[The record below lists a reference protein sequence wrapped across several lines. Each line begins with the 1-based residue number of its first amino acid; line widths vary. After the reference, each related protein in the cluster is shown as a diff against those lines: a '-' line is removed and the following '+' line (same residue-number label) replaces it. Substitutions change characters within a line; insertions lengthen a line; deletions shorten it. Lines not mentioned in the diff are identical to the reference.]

1 MPEHEGPAQPQQPV
15 TEEAWHD
22 KALADAIAYT
32 RSLVTLLDSL
42 TEAFRRRGRELV
54 EVRQRLEILQ
64 GERRKILEERAVL
77 EERFLTLDGERD
89 RARAD
94 HEQRSRDLEQVRV
107 ELKRAHEAAQ
117 AHGREIESLRATLA
131 ESSRQAERLERA
143 EQEQRTL
150 LAERTGLEEQLRAQA
165 TERDRLQMAVGERDA
180 ELEQL
185 RAESARAQGEL
196 GVQAEEVRS
205 LQAAVASASRQA
217 EDLREI
223 VRGLERER
231 DTTARRHATRIAE
244 ADQAGGRASDEAR
257 AAREA
262 LTQAGHQLETARRDG
277 ATLQARVEALR
288 ATSETERLTLTAE
301 RDAARR
307 ELEERRQALA
317 AREEELARSQQTLA
331 AEGESLRERDARLA
345 ELGRLTDELEGRIRA
360 VETEGEAART
370 ELARLSAE
378 AAMLSAARADAAREL
393 AQVRDE
399 LAAST
404 LRAKEVEA
412 GLDRARA
419 ETVQLAE
426 QARVGEDERVRLGG
440 VVERLETVLARIAA
454 AMGQSEA
461 FVAAPGSE
469 ADLVARWQPL
479 ADGVR
484 ALRDARMHAEAERDA
499 LRAAVEAAQEVV
511 GPDASLP
518 DRLRDLAAERLEL
531 AQRVET
537 LTREEDA
544 QRAALAEAMQR
555 ARAAEEERDRLAGQA
570 ASLSAEM
577 RALAA
582 SPPVPPE
589 APTPAG
595 RAPEP
600 AAPAAPASTGR
611 TRPQSRQAPGGRR
624 AGAVLDL
631 RAILF
636 LTGEV
641 EGTGDAA
648 PVQVTGQ
655 VSAINHA
662 GMVIALE
669 QSVPIGQAVAVRLL
683 RRSGAMVVRG
693 SVVRT
698 QDPTSEA
705 GASPTLDHLIR
716 FEHPE
721 PESAA
726 QLKAFLA

>member
-1 MPEHEGPAQPQQPV
+1 MPEHEGPAEPQHPV

-42 TEAFRRRGRELV
+42 TEAFRRRGRELA
-54 EVRQRLEILQ
+54 EVRARLEILQ
-64 GERRKILEERAVL
+64 GERRKIIEERAVL

-94 HEQRSRDLEQVRV
+94 LERRGRDLDQAHA
-107 ELKRAHEAAQ
+107 ELKRVHEATQ
-117 AHGREIESLRATLA
+117 AHGQEIESLRASLA
-131 ESSRQAERLERA
+131 ESSRQAERLEHV
-143 EQEQRTL
+143 EQEQRRL
-150 LAERTGLEEQLRAQA
+150 LAERTALEEQLRAQA
-165 TERDRLQMAVGERDA
+165 TEYDGLRTAVRERDA

-185 RAESARAQGEL
+185 RAESARTQGQL

-217 EDLREI
+217 EELREI

-231 DTTARRHATRIAE
+231 DTTARRHAARVAE
-244 ADQAGGRASDEAR
+244 ADQARERAGDEAR

-262 LTQAGHQLETARRDG
+262 LAQAGQQLETARRDV

-288 ATSETERLTLTAE
+288 VTSETERLTLTAE

-307 ELEERRQALA
+307 ELEERQQAFA
-317 AREEELARSQQTLA
+317 AGQEELTHSQQALA
-331 AEGESLRERDARLA
+331 AEGETLRERDDRLA
-345 ELGRLTDELEGRIRA
+345 ELGRLTDELEGRIRS
-360 VETEGEAART
+360 VEAEGEAAGS

-378 AAMLSAARADAAREL
+378 AAALSAARADAVREL

-399 LAAST
+399 LAEST
-404 LRAKEVEA
+404 LRAKELEA

-419 ETVQLAE
+419 EAVELAE
-426 QARVGEDERVRLGG
+426 RARVVEEERTRLGD
-440 VVERLETVLARIAA
+440 VVEGLETVLARIAV

-461 FVAAPGSE
+461 IAAGSGSE
-469 ADLVARWQPL
+469 ADPVARWQPL
-479 ADGVR
+479 ADDVR
-484 ALRDARMHAEAERDA
+484 AQQDSRMHAEAERDA
-499 LRAAVEAAQEVV
+499 LRATVQAAQELV
-511 GPDASLP
+511 GPAASLP
-518 DRLRDLAAERLEL
+518 DRLRDLVSERQEL
-531 AQRVET
+531 VHRVEA
-537 LTREEDA
+537 LAREDDA
-544 QRAALAEAMQR
+544 QRAALAEATQR
-555 ARAAEEERDRLAGQA
+555 ARIVEEERDRLAVEM
-570 ASLSAEM
+570 ASLRAGIAAES
-577 RALAA
+577 A
-582 SPPVPPE
+582 SPSSPVE
-589 APTPAG
+589 APAEPQS
-595 RAPEP
+595 EP
-600 AAPAAPASTGR
+600 AALAAPASTGR
-611 TRPQSRQAPGGRR
+611 ARLRDGQPAGGRR
-624 AGAVLDL
+624 AGGILDL

-655 VSAINHA
+655 VSALNHA

-669 QSVPIGQAVAVRLL
+669 QSVPTGQAVAVRLL
-683 RRSGAMVVRG
+683 RRGGTMVVRG
-693 SVVRT
+693 TVVRT
-698 QDPTSEA
+698 QDLTS
-705 GASPTLDHLIR
+705 GSGTSPTLDHLIR